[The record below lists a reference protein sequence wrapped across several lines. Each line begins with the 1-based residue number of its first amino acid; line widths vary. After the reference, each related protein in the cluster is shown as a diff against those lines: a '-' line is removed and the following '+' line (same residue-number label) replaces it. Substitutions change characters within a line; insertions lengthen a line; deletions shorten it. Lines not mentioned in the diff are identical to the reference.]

1 MYSLETIRREFPGL
15 HDKVFFDA
23 ACVSLVPQCA
33 ADAIR
38 SFLDDAVHCRARSAT
53 LHHIAMDD
61 ARERARTESAKLI
74 NAVEKDV
81 VLVESTTAGLSA
93 VARAIPLEPGDN
105 IVTTDLEYLQVP
117 LAWRQP
123 AAHSEAEVRMARNQG
138 GAISVDDFSPLVDGR
153 TRAVVVSSVQWSN
166 GFRLDL
172 TALARFCREKDIFL
186 VVDAI
191 QQLGAF
197 WIDVERIPIDILVC
211 GGHKWLNAPFGAGLM
226 YIRPEAAGRLRE
238 PIAGYLAV
246 NPPAG
251 GWGEYFQT
259 PGITP
264 LQEVEFTREARR
276 FELGGTSNYPGAI
289 GLAASLDLIN
299 RLGRQTIQGQIR
311 LLTDHLFEGLRRL
324 KVRIMTPEDPRRR
337 SGIVTFEPPGGAV
350 ESPRLMEF
358 LLDRRILV
366 AVRYTSGVG
375 GIRVSCHFFNTI
387 DEIDELLLAVADYL
401 ERR

>member
-1 MYSLETIRREFPGL
+1 MYSLETIRRQFPGL

-33 ADAIR
+33 ADAIQ

-61 ARERARTESAKLI
+61 ARERARVESAKLI
-74 NAVEKDV
+74 NAKETDV

-93 VARAIPLEPGDN
+93 AARAIPMEPGDN

-123 AAHSEAEVRMARNQG
+123 AAGSVAEIRMVKNQE
-138 GAISVDDFSPLVDGR
+138 GAILVDDFIPLVDRR
-153 TRAVVVSSVQWSN
+153 TRAVVVSSVQWSS

-172 TALARFCREKDIFL
+172 AALTQFCREKGVFL

-197 WIDVERIPIDILVC
+197 WIDVTQIPIDILVC

-226 YIRPEAAGRLRE
+226 YVRSEADRLRE

-259 PGITP
+259 PSITP
-264 LQEVEFTREARR
+264 LQQVEFTREARR
-276 FELGGTSNYPGAI
+276 FEAGGTSNYPGAI

-299 RLGRQTIQGQIR
+299 SLGRQTVQGQIR
-311 LLTDHLFEGLRRL
+311 VLTDRLFDGLRRL
-324 KVRIMTPEDPRRR
+324 DVRVMTPEDPRRR
-337 SGIVTFEPPGGAV
+337 SGIVTFEPPGGPA

-358 LLDRRILV
+358 LLDRKILV

-387 DEIDELLLAVADYL
+387 DEVDELLLAVADYL
-401 ERR
+401 SGR